1 MKVEASMRWRALV
14 VCSLVMGAC
23 QQGSAPQTAAP
34 GPRTT
39 PDTGIRITTK
49 LSSPTDI
56 WVSWTDPAADKAAG
70 YIVEFASD
78 TAGPYVVLEY
88 ALPTTTTHHHPDIQ
102 PGSTFV
108 YRVRAFYGPASNP
121 AEVVLP
127 STLSD
132 AEYAKRMDG
141 DEDFNWGHPET
152 RPEGNATR
160 GRIRDAN
167 PTAAAEA
174 GPTGLTS
181 KLMPVTASGF
191 LLTWTDHSSD
201 EQGFFIEQQLEGAR
215 DFRVVAVT
223 EKDINKF
230 GYALKPPER
239 KSRFRVRAYYY
250 GKPSNRETLQT
261 PQEKPTEAPGAEG
274 DMTP

>member
-1 MKVEASMRWRALV
+1 MTAEAFMGWRTGV
-14 VCSLVMGAC
+14 VCLLTVCAC
-23 QQGSAPQTAAP
+23 QPGPDPNAAP
-34 GPRTT
+34 GPRAT
-39 PDTGIRITTK
+39 PDTGIRLTTK

-78 TAGPYVVLEY
+78 IAGPYVVLEY
-88 ALPTTTTHHHPDIQ
+88 ALPSTTTHHHPDIQ

-108 YRVRAFYGPASNP
+108 YRVRPFYGPASN
-121 AEVVLP
+121 AVEVALP
-127 STLSD
+127 KTLSD

-141 DEDFNWGHPET
+141 DEDFNWGHPEN

-167 PTAAAEA
+167 PTAQAEA
-174 GPTGLTS
+174 APTDLTS
-181 KLMPVTASGF
+181 KLMPITVSGF
-191 LLTWTDHSSD
+191 LLTWTDRSSD
-201 EQGFFIEQQLEGAR
+201 EEGFFIEQRLEGAH

-223 EKDINKF
+223 EKDMNKF

-239 KSRFRVRAYYY
+239 KSHFRVRAYYY
-250 GKPSNRETLQT
+250 GKASNIETQQT
-261 PQEKPTEAPGAEG
+261 PPEKAGEDPGAKE